1 MTNEHLDRLID
12 DAREGA
18 KEASAAGRFR
28 LMARLESCADEL
40 VKLRDA
46 RTARDAE
53 MRDERART
61 EAAESEVARLTARL
75 ATAEKAAHEWRE
87 RAEGRWEKADVE
99 VAFFEWWIDGAR
111 EHTNSAGAWSDFR
124 DRIEAEESGA

>member
-87 RAEGRWEKADVE
+87 RAEGKE
-99 VAFFEWWIDGAR
+99 DGTR
-111 EHTNSAGAWSDFR
+111 CKSCGGGLDGPGWDCQWCGERAGA
-124 DRIEAEESGA
+124 

>member
-40 VKLRDA
+40 VKLRDG

-75 ATAEKAAHEWRE
+75 ATAKRLLRILEWSGLPTGGLRNCLFCSAKVVDSGEVHRAGCELAAFLAGPSR
-87 RAEGRWEKADVE
+87 D
-99 VAFFEWWIDGAR
+99 
-111 EHTNSAGAWSDFR
+111 SA
-124 DRIEAEESGA
+124 